1 MGVELATFESPYKRR
16 TLGADTIDRVA
27 LMRAPLDLYIRQAA
41 ATIKERDEQIIYALE
56 QMEKTANVETL
67 LSSEFRSY
75 IYSLG
80 AKSAN
85 GYDIWKARREERL
98 KAAEQSRAAQAQ
110 AAALAASGQARAYAE
125 AMRKK
130 AEAAEAARDNA
141 AQAAAQA
148 ASEQA
153 KAYAEAVEQ
162 AAAVATNSVAE
173 ESEAAAASAI
183 VDAEAAAA
191 VDNLEKT
198 IEAAHAG
205 SASAEQVELA
215 AAVAADSLDKKA
227 KKDAVSKIVPL
238 TIAAGLCILILRRFK

>member
-1 MGVELATFESPYKRR
+1 MGVELATFESPYRRR
-16 TLGADTIDRVA
+16 TLGASSLSVVE
-27 LMRAPLDLYIRQAA
+27 LLRAPLDKYLRQAA
-41 ATIKERDEQIIYALE
+41 ATTKEREEQIIFALE
-56 QMEKTANVETL
+56 QMERTANIDAL
-67 LSSEFRSY
+67 LSTEFKNY
-75 IYSLG
+75 VYSLG

-98 KAAEQSRAAQAQ
+98 KAAEQSRAEQAQ
-110 AAALAASGQARAYAE
+110 AAAQAASGQARAYAE

-130 AEAAEAARDNA
+130 AAAEAARDTA
-141 AQAAAQA
+141 GQAAAQA

-153 KAYAEAVEQ
+153 KAYADAVEQ

-173 ESEAAAASAI
+173 EAEAAAASAI

-198 IEAAHAG
+198 IEAAQAG
-205 SASAEQVELA
+205 KANYEQVEQA

-238 TIAAGLCILILRRFK
+238 TIAAGLFILILRRFK

>member
-16 TLGADTIDRVA
+16 TLGAQTLDKVA
-27 LMRAPLDLYIRQAA
+27 LMRAPLDLYLRQAA
-41 ATIKERDEQIIYALE
+41 ATIKEREEQIIYALE
-56 QMEKTANVETL
+56 QMERTANIDTL
-67 LSSEFRSY
+67 LSREFREY
-75 IYSLG
+75 VYSLG

-85 GYDIWKARREERL
+85 GYDIWKARRAERL

-110 AAALAASGQARAYAE
+110 AAAQAASGQARAYAE
-125 AMRKK
+125 AMRKQQ
-130 AEAAEAARDNA
+130 EAAEAARDTAA
-141 AQAAAQA
+141 AQAAQA

-153 KAYAEAVEQ
+153 KEYAEALERD
-162 AAAVATNSVAE
+162 ATNSVAE
-173 ESEAAAASAI
+173 NITPEQADAEAASAI

-205 SASAEQVELA
+205 AASAEQVEQA

-227 KKDAVSKIVPL
+227 KKDAVTKIVPL
-238 TIAAGLCILILRRFK
+238 TIAAVLFILILRS